1 MNLNKP
7 TDAAIRQTLRGLA
20 KEIAEDKPAPPA
32 SLIYLRAEHRARQ
45 HAIAR
50 ATLPLRI
57 MQALGLIVAIIAAA
71 WAIHQSLTTPSTTTQ
86 SLTTTPLLK
95 WAALAL
101 VLVIAGCWTLL
112 HASRTELKARS

>member
-7 TDAAIRQTLRGLA
+7 TDAAIRQALRGLA
-20 KEIAEDKPAPPA
+20 TEIAEDKPAPPA

-112 HASRTELKARS
+112 HASRIELEARS